1 MSEYFNCLLP
11 KLTSVVETNQ
21 KALAEATKLFA
32 QAIAKDNMIQVLG
45 TGHSHMIGL
54 EGFIRAGGLGNVNA
68 ILDSVLLTHDGALRG
83 SAMEKLSG
91 LAEIIWNDQNISPND
106 VVLVISNSGRNALPI
121 EFAQIAK
128 SKGHSVIAI
137 TSVEQSSKYPSR
149 HHSGLKLMD
158 IADIVID
165 NRVPPGDGLC
175 KVNGKVTGAFSSIAG
190 MMIINILI
198 VESQKEAL
206 KQGATPLIFSS
217 QNVDGF
223 DNDFVYQHFGHRLKS
238 M

>member
-1 MSEYFNCLLP
+1 MFEYFNRLLP

-21 KALAEATKLFA
+21 EALTEATKLFT
-32 QAIAKDNMIQVLG
+32 QAIIKDNMIQVLG

-83 SAMEKLSG
+83 SAMEKLTG
-91 LAEIIWNDQNISPND
+91 LAEVIWNDQNISQND

-165 NRVPPGDGLC
+165 NQVPSGDGLC

-190 MMIINILI
+190 MMIINMLV

-206 KQGATPLIFSS
+206 KHGVTPLIFSS

-223 DNDFVYQHFGHRLKS
+223 DNDYVYQHFGHRLKS

>member
-1 MSEYFNCLLP
+1 MP
-11 KLTSVVETNQ
+11 KLTSLAVANQ
-21 KALAEATKLFA
+21 KALSQATELFA
-32 QAIAKDNMIQVLG
+32 QAIVKDNMIQVLG

-54 EGFIRAGGLGNVNA
+54 EGFIRAGGLGNINA
-68 ILDSVLLTHDGALRG
+68 ILDSVLLTNDGALRG
-83 SAMEKLSG
+83 SAMEKLPG
-91 LAEIIWNDQNISPND
+91 MAEIIWNDQNISPND
-106 VVLVISNSGRNALPI
+106 VVMVISNSGRNALPI

-128 SKGHSVIAI
+128 TKGHPVIAI

-149 HHSGLKLMD
+149 HSSGLKLMD

-165 NRVPPGDGLC
+165 NQVPPGDGLC
-175 KVNGKVTGAFSSIAG
+175 QVNGKVTGAFSSIAG
-190 MMIINILI
+190 MMIMNMLV

-223 DNDFVYQHFGHRLKS
+223 DNDYVYQHFGSRLKS

>member
-1 MSEYFNCLLP
+1 MSEYFNRLLP
-11 KLTSVVETNQ
+11 KLTSLVESNQ
-21 KALAEATKLFA
+21 QALSQATELFT
-32 QAIAKDNMIQVLG
+32 QAIVEDNMIQVLG

-54 EGFIRAGGLGNVNA
+54 EGFIRAGGLGNINA
-68 ILDSVLLTHDGALRG
+68 ILDSVLLTNDGALRG

-91 LAEIIWNDQNISPND
+91 LAEVIWNDQNISPND
-106 VVLVISNSGRNALPI
+106 VIMVISNSGRNPLPI

-149 HHSGLKLMD
+149 HSSGLKLMD
-158 IADIVID
+158 IANIVID
-165 NRVPPGDGLC
+165 NQVPPGDGLC
-175 KVNGKVTGAFSSIAG
+175 NVNGKVTGAFSSIAG
-190 MMIINILI
+190 ILI
-198 VESQKEAL
+198 MNMLVVESQKEAL
-206 KQGATPLIFSS
+206 KQGVTPLIFSS

-223 DNDFVYQHFGHRLKS
+223 DNDYVYQHFGSRLKS